1 MRRLALSGALA
12 AALLVVLPQAAR
24 GHLLPSG
31 ATSLLG
37 MMAAADGMLVA
48 RAAAATHERDATR
61 AATPFLA
68 RETIAGEAPTEGFVL
83 EQKAPILRY
92 AEIQDALLLVAR
104 EKKDE
109 PSARWVSV
117 QPAGAGIVLDKPTID
132 DRSRAVLRDL
142 WQVAHPEPGATPD
155 VAAAANALIDALALP
170 EQKLRAL
177 AFLDLSTLAED
188 PAHFTPLAVS
198 RLLRYGDGPDDDA
211 QLAPAV
217 RDLGRK
223 VAARA
228 AAEARAGAETKASK
242 P

>member
-1 MRRLALSGALA
+1 MRRPALSGVLA
-12 AALLVVLPQAAR
+12 AALLVALPPAAR

-48 RAAAATHERDATR
+48 RAAAATHERDAKL

-68 RETIAGEAPTEGFVL
+68 RETIAGAAPSGGFVL

-104 EKKDE
+104 DRGSAEG
-109 PSARWVSV
+109 ARWVSV
-117 QPAGAGIVLDKPTID
+117 QPAGAGIVLDKPKIEE
-132 DRSRAVLRDL
+132 RSRTVLVEL
-142 WQVAHPEPGATPD
+142 WGVAHPPAGATPD
-155 VAAAANALIDALALP
+155 VAAASNALVAALALP
-170 EQKLRAL
+170 EAKLRAL
-177 AFLDLSTLAED
+177 AFLDLASLAED
-188 PAHFTPLAVS
+188 PSHFTPLAVS

-211 QLAPAV
+211 QLKDAV
-217 RDLGRK
+217 RELGRK
-223 VAARA
+223 IAASA
-228 AAEARAGAETKASK
+228 AATSAVAGTGASK

>member
-1 MRRLALSGALA
+1 VRRLALSGVLA
-12 AALLVVLPQAAR
+12 AALLVALPPPAH

-37 MMAAADGMLVA
+37 MMAVADGMLVA
-48 RAAAATHERDATR
+48 RAAAATHERATTQ

-92 AEIQDALLLVAR
+92 AEIEDALLLVAR
-104 EKKDE
+104 EKKDGS
-109 PSARWVSV
+109 SARWVSV
-117 QPAGAGIVLDKPTID
+117 QPAGAGIVLDKPKID
-132 DRSRAVLRDL
+132 DRSRAVLRAL
-142 WQVAHPEPGATPD
+142 WKVAHPEPGTTPD

-188 PAHFTPLAVS
+188 PGHFTPLAVS

-211 QLAPAV
+211 RLAQPV

-223 VAARA
+223 IAAREA
-228 AAEARAGAETKASK
+228 TEARAGSETKASK